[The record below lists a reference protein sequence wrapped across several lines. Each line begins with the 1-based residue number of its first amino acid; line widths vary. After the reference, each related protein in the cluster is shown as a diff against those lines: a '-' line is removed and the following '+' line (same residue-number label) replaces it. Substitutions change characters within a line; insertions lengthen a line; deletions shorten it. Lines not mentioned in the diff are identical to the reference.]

1 MVQAKMN
8 LHLNLP
14 IYSPIC
20 MSTIK
25 DENIINSDDHAPHTQ
40 ISTRKWRPTT
50 FQLAVALR
58 EYFQSLFYR
67 RFCHCWKFLR
77 TISSPSGHISSARL
91 VATGS
96 EVIHRI
102 SSKET
107 QQTFV
112 LVKTYWRRLQDVF
125 SVTFFLS
132 SKTSW
137 RHNCKTSCKH
147 VLKTF

>member
-1 MVQAKMN
+1 MLQAKMN
-8 LHLNLP
+8 SHLNLS
-14 IYSPIC
+14 IYSPIF
-20 MSTIK
+20 MSTTK
-25 DENIINSDDHAPHTQ
+25 DENIINNNYHAPHTQ
-40 ISTRKWRPTT
+40 ISTRKWRWT

-58 EYFQSLFYR
+58 ECFQSLFYR
-67 RFCHCWKFLR
+67 RFCHSWKFLR
-77 TISSPSGHISSARL
+77 TISSPSGHISSTRL

-125 SVTFFLS
+125 
-132 SKTSW
+132 KTS
-137 RHNCKTSCKH
+137 S
-147 VLKTF
+147 V